1 LGIRLNNMPYKNKE
15 DKLNYLEKIKER
27 QKKYYLK
34 NIEMFREK
42 ERRYRTNQKR
52 IAYRIKYREENK
64 DKAKDYKLK
73 KAYGISL
80 NDYKKMLRKQN
91 YKCALCNKK
100 RKLHVDHDHDTGDV
114 RELLCSRCNIK
125 LGYYEKT
132 DKVKF
137 EMYIKKHKKRKV
149 N

>member
-1 LGIRLNNMPYKNKE
+1 MPYKNKQ
-15 DKLNYLEKIKER
+15 DRLNYLEKNKDKLREKSR
-27 QKKYYLK
+27 QYYLN
-34 NIEMFREK
+34 NIEKFREK
-42 ERRYRTNQKR
+42 ERRYRTNPKR

-73 KAYGISL
+73 KFYGISL

-100 RKLHVDHDHDTGDV
+100 RKLHVDHDHDTGNV
-114 RELLCSRCNIK
+114 RELLCSSCNTK
-125 LGYYEKT
+125 LGFYEKS

-137 EMYIKKHKKRKV
+137 EMYIKKHKKRKDV